1 MSFKIA
7 CGTARGHAADER
19 RMNAPDILRP
29 YSAFNQNTLADSAE
43 RKTSMNLTALITSA
57 LAALFQ
63 SASPAALA
71 AASYEEPAI
80 AAASAD
86 ASLITA
92 DTAILAAVQ
101 DEAAEP
107 LPEPERVQ
115 PGESFA
121 DEGDGPDVPQVL
133 ETATGRSAEQEIARA
148 GQFFESLT
156 IMSARFRQVGPDGR
170 VAEGDFALSRPGRLR
185 FDYDDPSPILM
196 VADGAT
202 VAIADSDLE
211 TVDRAPIRSTPL
223 RWLLSSSDELTGS
236 GAITEVGRYDGA
248 LYVTAEDPDGEAEG
262 RVTLVIADPDPEA
275 PPADMRLEGWYA
287 IDGYGQVTQV
297 TLSHIRTDGRLDPRL
312 FVLDDDMFGSF
323 RRGRR

>member
-1 MSFKIA
+1 
-7 CGTARGHAADER
+7 
-19 RMNAPDILRP
+19 
-29 YSAFNQNTLADSAE
+29 
-43 RKTSMNLTALITSA
+43 MNLTALIASA

-63 SASPAALA
+63 SASPAA
-71 AASYEEPAI
+71 I

-86 ASLITA
+86 TA
-92 DTAILAAVQ
+92 FIAADAAVLAAAQ
-101 DEAAEP
+101 DEEAEP
-107 LPEPERVQ
+107 LPEPEMVQ
-115 PGESFA
+115 PGERVGEPFA
-121 DEGDGPDVPQVL
+121 DEGESPEVPQVL

-148 GQFFESLT
+148 GQFFESLSV
-156 IMSARFRQVGPDGR
+156 MSARFRQVGPDGR

-262 RVTLVIADPDPEA
+262 RVTLVIADDDPDAA
-275 PPADMRLEGWYA
+275 PSDMRLEGWYA

-312 FVLDDDMFGSF
+312 FVLDDDMFGSS